1 MSYLGWKLLHVAAV
15 VIFLGNISTGIF
27 WAARAHRT
35 RDLRLIASTF
45 EGVIRSDRWFTI
57 PGVIGIIAGGVGA
70 AMSGG
75 VPILGTGWILWS
87 IVLFA
92 ISGLAYGM
100 VAPLQRKIAHLDMG
114 PMGGVRAHYTHRRD
128 GTHGD
133 EALPAGVV
141 TLVQSSSRSRAASSS
156 IGSMDSISAGVL
168 DIASVRYC
176 EGIVLHINVGIWPL

>member
-15 VIFLGNISTGIF
+15 VIFLGNISTGVF

-92 ISGLAYGM
+92 ISGLAFGM
-100 VAPLQRKIAHLDMG
+100 VAPLQRKIAHLPNGADFS
-114 PMGGVRAHYTHRRD
+114 
-128 GTHGD
+128 
-133 EALPAGVV
+133 EAWTRYQALYRKWALWGAFALITPVAAMAIMVTKPSLPA
-141 TLVQSSSRSRAASSS
+141 L
-156 IGSMDSISAGVL
+156 
-168 DIASVRYC
+168 
-176 EGIVLHINVGIWPL
+176 